1 MNLVVLKGR
10 LARDPEV
17 RITGTGKAVVDFTV
31 ACDAGKDRPADFIS
45 CTAWDKTA
53 ELIGRWFQK
62 GKEILLTG
70 SVKVSKYETETG
82 TRYKTYVLT
91 SKIEFCGSKEA
102 KANETPDG
110 LEGLEGYEPL
120 DDSELPF

>member
-10 LARDPEV
+10 IVRDPEV

-31 ACDAGKDRPADFIS
+31 ACDTGKDRTADFIS

-53 ELIGRWFQK
+53 ELIGKWFSK

-70 SVKVSKYETETG
+70 SV
-82 TRYKTYVLT
+82 TREKNGRGIR
-91 SKIEFCGSKEA
+91 KEDCGRLLQSLRTKWISTA
-102 KANETPDG
+102 RTRSAA
-110 LEGLEGYEPL
+110 L
-120 DDSELPF
+120 

>member
-17 RITGTGKAVVDFTV
+17 RITGTGKAVVYFTV

-53 ELIGRWFQK
+53 ELIGKWFSK

-91 SKIEFCGSKEA
+91 SRIEFCGSREA
-102 KANETPDG
+102 KANETPD
-110 LEGLEGYEPL
+110 GLEGYEPL

>member
-53 ELIGRWFQK
+53 ELIGKWFSK

-82 TRYKTYVLT
+82 TRYKTYVL
-91 SKIEFCGSKEA
+91 INRVEFCGSKGT
-102 KANETPDG
+102 KANEVPVG
-110 LEGLEGYEPL
+110 LEEYEPL
-120 DDSELPF
+120 DSAELPF

>member
-10 LARDPEV
+10 IVRDPEV

-31 ACDAGKDRPADFIS
+31 ACVTGKDRTADFIS

-53 ELIGRWFQK
+53 ELIGKWFSK

-70 SVKVSKYETETG
+70 SVKVSKYETESG

-91 SKIEFCGSKEA
+91 SRIEFCGSREA
-102 KANETPDG
+102 KVNEIPDG
-110 LEGLEGYEPL
+110 PEGYEPL